1 MLYNIIGND
10 KVPYKYKTKTT
21 MKSSTKKFLANA
33 ALSNLYAFFY
43 SSLLAIAIQII
54 LEGINIPIEHPIHI
68 CVGCWAIFVLFEIIW
83 SRIKSEIR
91 GIVNEKLQSK

>member
-1 MLYNIIGND
+1 
-10 KVPYKYKTKTT
+10 
-21 MKSSTKKFLANA
+21 MKSSTKKFLTNA

-83 SRIKSEIR
+83 SRIKSEIHEL
-91 GIVNEKLQSK
+91 INENFVHKD